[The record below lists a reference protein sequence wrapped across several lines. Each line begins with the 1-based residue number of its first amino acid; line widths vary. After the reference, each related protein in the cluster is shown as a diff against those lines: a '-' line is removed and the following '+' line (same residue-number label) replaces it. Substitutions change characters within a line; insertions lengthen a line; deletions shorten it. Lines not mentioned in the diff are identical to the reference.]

1 MLTKPLYYAACS
13 LAAFHRQL
21 KYCLQGGM
29 KKGCF
34 QIEALQTQYGVA
46 ITELRRYLE
55 VLITSNRERTLTEEV
70 ELLCSIVFLTSEN
83 CTHII

>member
-1 MLTKPLYYAACS
+1 M
-13 LAAFHRQL
+13 
-21 KYCLQGGM
+21 G
-29 KKGCF
+29 KGCF

-70 ELLCSIVFLTSEN
+70 ELLCSVVFLISIEVRRS
-83 CTHII
+83 